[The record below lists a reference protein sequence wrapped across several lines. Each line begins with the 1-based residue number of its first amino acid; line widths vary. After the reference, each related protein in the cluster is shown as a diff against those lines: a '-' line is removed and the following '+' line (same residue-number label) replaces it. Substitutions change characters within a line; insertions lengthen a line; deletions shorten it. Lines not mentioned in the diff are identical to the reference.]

1 MSHMQAVKP
10 ANSTNV
16 PVSRIFVCLHGVST
30 SRNNNSAAGTTVAA
44 ANPRGGPAN
53 RSAVHSH

>member
-16 PVSRIFVCLHGVST
+16 PVSRIFVCLHGVSI
-30 SRNNNSAAGTTVAA
+30 SRNNNSAADTAVA
-44 ANPRGGPAN
+44 ANPRGVPAN
-53 RSAVHSH
+53 RSAVHSY